1 MSRHALIG
9 SVNHNTRS
17 RQCLA
22 SELAQGR
29 VVRRSPHTIQRTDS
43 MISRSA
49 AKSPS
54 VTSDSTYSYTLHRCF
69 RGLSRSRSPIAHDSY
84 RMSTC
89 TTVDVTQCC
98 SGVNEDGLW
107 RSRWVAAK
115 KPSNSIWQGNPACWG
130 RPGVQPWLPGL
141 PQHREI
147 ATSAVNFGETT
158 TIGL

>member
-98 SGVNEDGLW
+98 SGVNEDEFSGADGW
-107 RSRWVAAK
+107 QPKSPPTASGRGNQPAGDD
-115 KPSNSIWQGNPACWG
+115 PESNRGCPAS
-130 RPGVQPWLPGL
+130 
-141 PQHREI
+141 HNTEK
-147 ATSAVNFGETT
+147 
-158 TIGL
+158 